1 MDLLNAVAGCTF
13 DDFLLTPQMSIVD
26 RRDPAT
32 IDLSARLTTSLTLK
46 RPIVSANMDTVTRA
60 EMAIVMA
67 EEGGIGIIDR
77 GFRPGDIEP
86 QVREVM
92 KVKRTQ
98 HGVIPD
104 PLTIAP
110 EATLADA
117 RAVMARA
124 RVGTLVVIA
133 GDWHLEGLLT
143 ERDLQFVDDLSATVA
158 SRMTPRNRLVTFTG
172 RATEAEA
179 AAAMAAHRVKKL
191 PLVDQSGRLI
201 GLVTARDLV
210 RQRELPFATRDD
222 QGRLRVG
229 AAIGARGDYLER
241 AAELIRAG
249 VDVLVI
255 DIAHG
260 HSLVMERALTE
271 VRKRFP
277 VVDVIAGNVATA
289 DGARFL
295 ADRGA
300 SAVKVGIGPGGGCTT
315 RLTTS
320 FGVPQLQAIVE
331 CRRALGDG
339 VPLIADGGIKR
350 HGAIALAL
358 MCGGDTVM
366 LGSAFAGTTEAPGDI
381 VHKSVLLP
389 ESQKPVKVP
398 FKVLRGMASIE
409 AIKDRLDVED
419 ASAVDLQAIGA
430 EGMEV
435 SVPLRGSAR
444 PGAAGDDEAP
454 VLVDQLRRRGEP
466 PGPVAAPSGRPG
478 AISGEAERVVATGVL
493 RSMIRTLATALRL
506 GLATLRLN
514 PLRTSLSTLGIIMGA
529 ASLAAVLAL
538 GDGAEVFAR
547 QRIEREGLQAIRLA
561 SRMHDE
567 VDGQRVPRTSWVTFV
582 AADGAGLAETIGAS
596 GDVRLSDVGSRDDCD
611 RRPCASARGL
621 HHRAPRVAR
630 WRTRPGAGA
639 GPCVYRARDAGWR
652 AGPHRLG
659 QARARAGRPEA
670 AGQPARGSC
679 AAARRRS

>member
-1 MDLLNAVAGCTF
+1 MDLLNVVAGCTF

-46 RPIVSANMDTVTRA
+46 RPVVSANMDTVTRA

-117 RAVMARA
+117 RAVMERA

-158 SRMTPRNRLVTFTG
+158 SRMTPRSRLVTFTG

-179 AAAMAAHRVKKL
+179 AQAMATHRVKKL
-191 PLVDQSGRLI
+191 PLVDPSGRLI

-210 RQRELPFATRDD
+210 RQRELPCATRDD

-260 HSLVMERALTE
+260 HSVVMERALTE

-331 CRRALGDG
+331 CRRALGDE

-389 ESQKPVKVP
+389 ESQRPVKVP

-444 PGAAGDDEAP
+444 PLLQEMMKH
-454 VLVDQLRRRGEP
+454 LC
-466 PGPVAAPSGRPG
+466 SS
-478 AISGEAERVVATGVL
+478 ISYG
-493 RSMIRTLATALRL
+493 
-506 GLATLRLN
+506 
-514 PLRTSLSTLGIIMGA
+514 
-529 ASLAAVLAL
+529 
-538 GDGAEVFAR
+538 GAESLRDLAR
-547 QRIEREGLQAIRLA
+547 RFQA
-561 SRMHDE
+561 D
-567 VDGQRVPRTSWVTFV
+567 
-582 AADGAGLAETIGAS
+582 
-596 GDVRLSDVGSRDDCD
+596 
-611 RRPCASARGL
+611 
-621 HHRAPRVAR
+621 
-630 WRTRPGAGA
+630 
-639 GPCVYRARDAGWR
+639 
-652 AGPHRLG
+652 
-659 QARARAGRPEA
+659 
-670 AGQPARGSC
+670 PARYLVKLSESS
-679 AAARRRS
+679 RQESYDR

>member
-32 IDLSARLTTSLTLK
+32 IDLSSRLTTSLTLK

-179 AAAMAAHRVKKL
+179 ATAMAAHRVKKL
-191 PLVDQSGRLI
+191 PLVDPSGRLI

-210 RQRELPFATRDD
+210 RQRELPFATRDE

-260 HSLVMERALTE
+260 HSVVMERALTE

-277 VVDVIAGNVATA
+277 TMDVIAGNVATA
-289 DGARFL
+289 EGARFL

-419 ASAVDLQAIGA
+419 ASAVDLQALGA
-430 EGMEV
+430 EGIEV

-444 PGAAGDDEAP
+444 PVLQEMMKHLCSSISYGGAE
-454 VLVDQLRRRGEP
+454 
-466 PGPVAAPSGRPG
+466 S
-478 AISGEAERVVATGVL
+478 
-493 RSMIRTLATALRL
+493 
-506 GLATLRLN
+506 
-514 PLRTSLSTLGIIMGA
+514 
-529 ASLAAVLAL
+529 L
-538 GDGAEVFAR
+538 GDLA
-547 QRIEREGLQAIRLA
+547 QRFQADPGRYL
-561 SRMHDE
+561 
-567 VDGQRVPRTSWVTFV
+567 
-582 AADGAGLAETIGAS
+582 
-596 GDVRLSDVGSRDDCD
+596 VRLTESSRRESYD
-611 RRPCASARGL
+611 R
-621 HHRAPRVAR
+621 
-630 WRTRPGAGA
+630 
-639 GPCVYRARDAGWR
+639 
-652 AGPHRLG
+652 
-659 QARARAGRPEA
+659 
-670 AGQPARGSC
+670 
-679 AAARRRS
+679 